1 MSIRNK
7 RIFLRKKRKIDH
19 FLHLPQAVQAAQV
32 IPAIPARITNKFGVN
47 SLKRLQG
54 IILLIQNIDN
64 ETGRRSTSPMLIRFS
79 DRTSSVPEWVVW
91 RNRRTCVV
99 SRSWWRGEMRKSTT
113 TITTTELRVIC
124 FNKLMKL
131 IIKIK
136 CHYAEGEVCL
146 VSMQSYSSI
155 IWGLLSFCLERK
167 EAKFNLW
174 YWLRIDFMLFDFYG
188 R

>member
-7 RIFLRKKRKIDH
+7 RIFLRKKRTIDH
-19 FLHLPQAVQAAQV
+19 FLHLPQVVQAVQV
-32 IPAIPARITNKFGVN
+32 ILVVPVRITKRFGVN

-64 ETGRRSTSPMLIRFS
+64 ETGCRSTSPMRIRFS
-79 DRTSSVPEWVVW
+79 GKTSLVPEWVVW
-91 RNRRTCVV
+91 RNKRTCVV

-113 TITTTELRVIC
+113 IITTTELRVIC
-124 FNKLMKL
+124 FNKLIKL

-146 VSMQSYSSI
+146 VSMQSY
-155 IWGLLSFCLERK
+155 
-167 EAKFNLW
+167 
-174 YWLRIDFMLFDFYG
+174 
-188 R
+188 